1 MPGQGGVCVCVCV
14 CVCVAVVV
22 VGSGYALALKE
33 GFCQPSHT
41 ELVKVQVE
49 LQNGWGVHPIF

>member
-1 MPGQGGVCVCVCV
+1 MCVCV

-22 VGSGYALALKE
+22 GGGGYALALKE

-49 LQNGWGVHPIF
+49 L